1 MSISKPFTVFGPDQ
15 GGPSENY
22 RIPSMVVTKSGV
34 VVACA
39 DARYFTGQDNPNR
52 IDKVIRRSTDSG
64 ETWQEYILAVEE
76 HGESKE
82 TSSAAIDPC
91 MVYVEEINRIYML
104 YCSTPSGVGILNC
117 ECSTGEDE
125 EGNLIVLGRNGKDK
139 YILKNGCLY
148 KNSGEKAEYAVDEK
162 GNVSKNGEFICNIHI
177 GGEFKI
183 VNTAWLMLCYSDDEG
198 LTWSKPVSLNLGI
211 KKSFMSF
218 IGPGPGVG
226 IVIKQGKYK
235 GRIVCPIYYG
245 THKKLLTLSCTCIY
259 SDDMGKTWHM
269 GKSPNTTRKIGIF
282 KANHMWTFEP
292 FMLTESQLIEQKD
305 GVLKYFMRNHSSK
318 RSVAVAYSYNGGESW
333 ENFHHDESLPQ
344 CICQM
349 SVIALENMDKP
360 YVVFLNPASR
370 KARENGV
377 VRLSEDGGETF
388 KYSRQIKDGPFV
400 YSTLAQLPD
409 GTIGA
414 MYEPDLE
421 CRKIDFVK
429 FTLDWIKDEE

>member
-1 MSISKPFTVFGPDQ
+1 MSISKPFTVFGPGQ

-22 RIPSMVVTKSGV
+22 RIPSMVVTERGT

-39 DARYFTGQDNPNR
+39 DARYFTGSDNPNR
-52 IDKVIRRSTDSG
+52 IDKVIRRSFDSG

-76 HGESKE
+76 HGESKNA
-82 TSSAAIDPC
+82 SSAAIDPC
-91 MVYVEEINRIYML
+91 MVYVKELNRIYMI

-117 ECSTGEDE
+117 ERSTGEDD
-125 EGNLIVLGRNGKDK
+125 EGNPVVLGGNGKDK
-139 YILKNGCLY
+139 YVLKDGFLF
-148 KNSGEKAEYAVDEK
+148 KDGAEKTEYAVDEK
-162 GNVSKNGEFICNIHI
+162 GNVSRNGEFICNIHI
-177 GGEFKI
+177 GGEFKRE
-183 VNTAWLMLCYSDDEG
+183 NTAALMLCYSDDEG
-198 LTWSKPVSLNLGI
+198 LTWSKPVSLNRSV
-211 KKSFMSF
+211 KKSYMSF

-226 IVIKQGKYK
+226 IVIKNGKYK
-235 GRIVCPIYYG
+235 GRIVFPIYYG

-259 SDDMGKTWHM
+259 SDDMGKTWKM
-269 GKSPNTTRKIGIF
+269 GKSPNTTRKIGPF
-282 KANHMWTFEP
+282 KANHKFTFEP

-318 RSVAVAYSYNGGESW
+318 KSVAVAYSYDGGESW
-333 ENFHHDESLPQ
+333 ENFHHDETLPQ

-388 KYSRQIKDGPFV
+388 PYSRQIKEGPFV
-400 YSTLAQLPD
+400 YSTLAHLPD
-409 GTIGA
+409 GTVGA
-414 MYEPDLE
+414 MYESDLVGE
-421 CRKIDFVK
+421 KIDFVK
-429 FTLDWIKDEE
+429 FTLDWIKGKE